1 MVRTERLELNTS
13 TPGTPVSLI
22 YCGQRD
28 ALEPVF
34 VPKSFPVNEGVRTV

>member
-13 TPGTPVSLI
+13 TPDTPVSLI
-22 YCGQRD
+22 SCGQR
-28 ALEPVF
+28 AMREPVF